1 MRSLYV
7 SWQLSMCRSICLR
20 VLELPFVSAFTSL
33 CVMAPLYESC
43 HLFMR
48 QGISYF
54 VMAPFIASWHLST
67 CHVTSF
73 ICVTGHW
80 FVWPWVMWHNSV
92 PWGVYAWFVS
102 SWEGIGMHAQS
113 IHSCLNWIYVTFLGA
128 FQVSIVGSWGHEF
141 VRRHRIV
148 SKCPINIFMHV
159 WPWCVWLDL
168 AWCLERGGVVD
179 VYSEFVCSCVCVF
192 VRRHRLGSTQCVHAY
207 VFDFDSWLELVPW
220 GKRHGGCI

>member
-113 IHSCLNWIYVTFLGA
+113 IHSCLNLIYVTWLDA
-128 FQVSIVGSWGHEF
+128 FEVSIVGSW
-141 VRRHRIV
+141 VREVMSSWEGIGLCPNAQSIYSCLFDLDVCDLTLLDALREEAWEMYIV
-148 SKCPINIFMHV
+148 SSWV
-159 WPWCVWLDL
+159 
-168 AWCLERGGVVD
+168 R
-179 VYSEFVCSCVCVF
+179 VF
-192 VRRHRLGSTQCVHAY
+192 VRRHKLASNY
-207 VFDFDSWLELVPW
+207 SM
-220 GKRHGGCI
+220 